1 MATVAELV
9 QDVADALKE
18 PRETVN
24 AYARA
29 LIDSG
34 DLPKSRGRAIAQVG
48 IPDIVKLMMAVAMQ
62 PKIKDTSET
71 VNAYFNMMKPG
82 VMHDFPASLT
92 KQTAG
97 AEICDLVEII
107 YSKGETDTE
116 KAFRK
121 NCFDATITITLNWPE
136 IELRLSGGGL
146 IRFKTGG
153 MPSHWDG
160 HHKRAVIISGRAFL
174 LLGFGKGRD
183 YALLSD

>member
-18 PRETVN
+18 PPETVN

-82 VMHDFPASLT
+82 VTDDHPAIL
-92 KQTAG
+92 KEQIAG
-97 AEICDLVEII
+97 KEICDLVEII
-107 YSKGETDTE
+107 YRKGETDSE
-116 KAFRK
+116 KDFRK
-121 NCFDATITITLNWPE
+121 NCFNATITIILNSPE
-136 IELRLSGGGL
+136 IELCLSDGGL

-153 MPSHWDG
+153 MPSHWEG
-160 HHKRAVIISGRAFL
+160 YLRRAVILSGRAFL